1 MRMTSKNVSDA
12 LSDQFGYVI
21 SKAPGGW
28 RVHDDGQTGYEAF
41 CKTLSDVV
49 SRYNI
54 APWCRPDDDGSC

>member
-21 SKAPGGW
+21 SKVPGGW